1 MTAEMVLKNI
11 LVSVLGLKVRPVEIS
26 LNDGLLGVI
35 PEFDSLA
42 VVTVVEAIEDQFDIT
57 IDDDEI
63 DAEVFETVGILL
75 AFVEQKLS

>member
-1 MTAEMVLKNI
+1 MVLKNI